1 MPPFH
6 WSKIP
11 QKNSPLPLPFTL
23 HLKTP
28 TQGARNLVTKSEG
41 GGGGLYL
48 LMIMHLSRGVGC
60 RGGGSI
66 SRLVLDKISN
76 LIRATPHRHPTPLD
90 KCIIMSKFF
99 SLIFYKLENISYF
112 AKKWKKLI
120 SN

>member
-1 MPPFH
+1 MAPFH

-48 LMIMHLSRGVGC
+48 LKANSRLVHRGSVLKPPNSHYLLMIMHLSRGVGC
-60 RGGGSI
+60 QWGEVQYPS
-66 SRLVLDKISN
+66 
-76 LIRATPHRHPTPLD
+76 
-90 KCIIMSKFF
+90 
-99 SLIFYKLENISYF
+99 SY
-112 AKKWKKLI
+112 
-120 SN
+120 